1 MENSASKT
9 RAAMSA
15 VLIIGSVL
23 VIAFATY
30 NSFTGGKWS
39 SGIAVGFMLLAV
51 GVLLYTQRNKQKN

>member
-1 MENSASKT
+1 
-9 RAAMSA
+9 MSA